1 MSRRLLLVLV
11 IFSNALAFHVSPAPG
26 YRHSNRGLT
35 NQVHQSKSSSWHSQV
50 SSEPNAADAVTELF
64 EGLVVDD
71 ERPKLAFL
79 FVSQAHG
86 REFQSIVESVYA
98 KLRGNS
104 RLISILA
111 GGVVGGNVEL
121 DEPTKPS
128 MSLLAGALSEQTDFE
143 LFDFN
148 ELTKPPPDPQS
159 LSWKKLVGNQ
169 EHRSSIVF
177 VDPWSPFETVL
188 EGLSKN
194 KALVAGGI
202 SVPSGTGPT
211 VGIDGRVLPQG
222 SGVGVCFRSGIG
234 LQAVVAQGCT
244 KVGPSYTVTACEPH
258 CILELDGN
266 PALEVLEKMANSASK
281 EEQKKI
287 SSNLVCGIASPDQQ
301 DYLVRQII
309 GFVPNKKGIA
319 IGDSV
324 KAGDKFQF
332 HVRDRTAAQSDLR
345 LMMKRART
353 ERLFDE
359 SVGQPVAALQISCV
373 ARGRSFFGS
382 SNVDLES
389 IQGLLDGPVAGCFA
403 NGEIGPVG
411 IAGFSSTNDEGT
423 YLHAFTTVAVLICD
437 YSASVAKDVV
447 NDKGT
452 TVDEPAD
459 AWG

>member
-1 MSRRLLLVLV
+1 MRRLLLVLAT
-11 IFSNALAFHVSPAPG
+11 FAYARAFHASPMPR
-26 YRHSNRGLT
+26 YRTCLT
-35 NQVHQSKSSSWHSQV
+35 NHAHESWHSQV
-50 SSEPNAADAVTELF
+50 SSDPNAADAVEELF

-71 ERPKLAFL
+71 DRPKLAFL

-86 REFQSIVESVYA
+86 RKFESIVQSVYA
-98 KLRGNS
+98 KLKGNS

-128 MSLLAGALSEQTDFE
+128 MSLLTGVLPEQTDFE
-143 LFDFN
+143 LFYFN
-148 ELTKPPPDPQS
+148 ELTKAPPDPQS
-159 LSWKKLVGNQ
+159 PYWKTLVGNQ

-177 VDPWSPFETVL
+177 VDPWSPFEIIL
-188 EGLSKN
+188 EGLSNN
-194 KALVAGGI
+194 KAVVAGGI
-202 SVPSGTGPT
+202 SVPSGVGPT
-211 VGIDGRVLPQG
+211 VGIDGKVLPQG
-222 SGVGVCFRSGIG
+222 SIVGVCFRSGIG
-234 LQAVVAQGCT
+234 LQAIVAQGCT
-244 KVGPSYTVTACEPH
+244 TVGPSYTVTACESH
-258 CILELDGN
+258 CILELDGK
-266 PALEVLEKMANSASK
+266 PALAVLEEMANSASE

-287 SSNLVCGIASPDQQ
+287 SSSLVCGIASPDQE

-309 GFVPNKKGIA
+309 GFVPNKNGIA

-324 KAGDKFQF
+324 KVGDKFQF

-345 LMMKRART
+345 LMMKRAKT

-359 SVGQPVAALQISCV
+359 NIGKPVAALQISCV
-373 ARGRSFFGS
+373 ARGRGLFGT

-389 IQGLLDGPVAGCFA
+389 IQGLLDGRGPVGGCFA

-411 IAGFSSTNDEGT
+411 IAGFSSTNDEGA
-423 YLHAFTTVAVLICD
+423 YLHGFTTVAALICD
-437 YSASVAKDVV
+437 YSDVAKDAVD
-447 NDKGT
+447 DKGT